1 MKLFG
6 VDARARGGTLNL
18 TVLTHRCKF
27 TTTAIL
33 LQIHVILPLLWRKN
47 RRAQVD
53 HSYGV
58 LVAVDVGMVDKVDDN
73 YVKMQGA
80 ILS

>member
-1 MKLFG
+1 M
-6 VDARARGGTLNL
+6 
-18 TVLTHRCKF
+18 
-27 TTTAIL
+27 
-33 LQIHVILPLLWRKN
+33 
-47 RRAQVD
+47 D